1 MDRMAIRAAARPT
14 ALLTGLVLLAGC
26 SSGSSGSSGSADA
39 ATTSTPAGA
48 PALDVQV
55 VLDGLDHPWDVAQ
68 APDGTLLLDERGGG
82 FTAVRPDG
90 TSGEVAADLDDLWS
104 EGETG
109 LMGLVLDPGFAESRR
124 FYTCMGVADGGA
136 EGGPGIEVTAWTVDD
151 AWSAATRVADPLVGG
166 IPVNADSGR
175 HGGCRLRFDGA
186 GQLLIG
192 TGDNALGT
200 NPQDLSTLAGK
211 LLRVDPQTG
220 QPSAGNPF
228 LELTD
233 ATSHAIV
240 GYGHRNV
247 QGIAVQPGTG
257 AVYTA
262 EQGSRVD
269 DEVNAATDGGNYG
282 WDPVGQGEYDE
293 SVPMTDLDIPGAV
306 PAVWSSG
313 DPTIAVSGITF
324 LDGEQWGAYDGL
336 LLLGVQK
343 DTGVLALRVDGDQ
356 LVEQFRIP
364 ELEGTYGRVRTPQ
377 LGDDGALYLTTDNGD
392 GTDQLLRVTP
402 AS

>member
-1 MDRMAIRAAARPT
+1 MENFRAARLT
-14 ALLTGLVLLAGC
+14 ALLAGAVLLAGC
-26 SSGSSGSSGSADA
+26 GAADSSDAADA
-39 ATTSTPAGA
+39 AVDPPAGA
-48 PALDVQV
+48 PALQV
-55 VLDGLDHPWDVAQ
+55 DTVLDGLDRPWDVAQ

-82 FTAVRPDG
+82 LTAVLPGG
-90 TSGEVAADLDDLWS
+90 TDRQLDADFGDLWA

-109 LMGLVLDPGFAESRR
+109 LMGLVLDPGFADSRR
-124 FYTCMGVADGGA
+124 FYTCMGVQDGGA
-136 EGGPGIEVTAWTVDD
+136 DGGPGIEVTAWTVDEG
-151 AWSAATRVADPLVGG
+151 WTAATRVADPLVGE

-175 HGGCRLRFDGA
+175 HGGCRLRFDGD

-220 QPSAGNPF
+220 DPSPGNPF

-233 ATSHAIV
+233 PVSHAIV

-257 AVYTA
+257 RVYTA
-262 EQGSRVD
+262 EQGSDVD
-269 DEVNAATDGGNYG
+269 DEVNLAQDGGNYG
-282 WDPVGQGEYDE
+282 WDPVGEGSYDE
-293 SVPMTDLDIPGAV
+293 SVPMTDLGIPGAI

-324 LDGEQWGAYDGL
+324 LDGAQWGAYDGL

-343 DTGVLALRVDGDQ
+343 DTGVLALRLAEDGS
-356 LVEQFRIP
+356 LAEQFRIP
-364 ELEGTYGRVRTPQ
+364 ELEDTFGRVRSPQ
-377 LGDDGALYLTTDNGD
+377 LGSDGALYLTTDNGEGD
-392 GTDQLLRVTP
+392 DRLLRVTP
-402 AS
+402 TS

>member
-1 MDRMAIRAAARPT
+1 MTTSRAARPT
-14 ALLTGLVLLAGC
+14 ALLAGLVLLAGC
-26 SSGSSGSSGSADA
+26 SSGSSDADA
-39 ATTSTPAGA
+39 AATSAPADA
-48 PALDVQV
+48 PALDVEV

-82 FTAVRPDG
+82 FTAVLPDG
-90 TSGEVAADLDDLWS
+90 SAQQLTADLDDLWAQ
-104 EGETG
+104 GETG
-109 LMGLVLDPGFAESRR
+109 LMGLVLDPGFADSRR

-136 EGGPGIEVTAWTVDD
+136 DGGPGIEVTAWTVAED
-151 AWSAATRVADPLVGG
+151 WSEATRTADPLVGE
-166 IPVNADSGR
+166 IPVNADTGR
-175 HGGCRLRFDGA
+175 HGGCRLRFDAEGR
-186 GQLLIG
+186 LLIG
-192 TGDNALGT
+192 TGDNAVGT
-200 NPQDLSTLAGK
+200 NPQDLSSLAGK

-233 ATSHAIV
+233 PTSHAVV

-262 EQGSRVD
+262 EQGSQVD
-269 DEVNAATDGGNYG
+269 DEVNLATDGGNYG
-282 WDPVGQGEYDE
+282 WDPVGQGVYDE
-293 SVPMTDLDIPGAV
+293 SVPMTDPEIPGAIE
-306 PAVWSSG
+306 AVWSSG

-324 LDGEQWGAYDGL
+324 LDGEQWGVYDGL

-343 DTGVLALRVDGDQ
+343 DTGVLALRLADDGS

-364 ELEGTYGRVRTPQ
+364 ELEGTYGRVRSPQ
-377 LGDDGALYLTTDNGD
+377 LGGDGALYLTTDNGD

-402 AS
+402 VS